1 MVNECYLAS
10 HSWDTLFFKL
20 QNFKETHL
28 NSLVWVA
35 LHINFATLQLHHVL
49 SERSNPWHMLK
60 KRKGKKKIKP
70 QRMALMLDLRVCAA
84 FLLPHRGVE
93 LFMDTKC
100 RLPFGTTA
108 SQLHDYYKSTDR
120 NGLCYC
126 ISELRWSCSVRIYK
140 KKKKKREVNF
150 HQKLK
155 TGKERQ
161 PPPLSFLQRDTT
173 PCG

>member
-1 MVNECYLAS
+1 MSVYLAS

-120 NGLCYC
+120 LVFAIAFLNWG
-126 ISELRWSCSVRIYK
+126 EVAQWEFTK
-140 KKKKKREVNF
+140 KRKKKREVNF

-155 TGKERQ
+155 TGKESQ